1 MTFAVVVACAA
12 LLIIVAGVSGT
23 ILVATRQARLSG
35 VFLVVAALIGAAA
48 VGIRLL
54 DGSSDLEFAVVV
66 VATYLALPVAVLTY
80 PLWEWRKPV
89 DFITSTTV
97 VAAGAISVGGFR
109 EPAVLGT
116 MGVVIGLTLALYL
129 WWRIEMTSSA
139 DVRVAL
145 QWLAVTLGSVGI
157 IMGLVAFALEGVNGG
172 MQVDVVV
179 LLLSL
184 PIGPAMVVG
193 ALRPDL
199 LDVRGIVVWGVVVC
213 VTVIVYLSVFAGI
226 ISGLEWMGADPSPG
240 ALGVIGAALALGF
253 HPTLV
258 ILRGVV
264 EQLLFGDRP
273 DPLQAATQVADRIG
287 DDPVL
292 ALRAIREALVLPYAS
307 LRADG
312 QTLATSGT
320 EVTYTR
326 TLPLQLGEDA
336 VGEIVVGLRAGD
348 LTLNQ
353 SDANVLR
360 IVAPL
365 LAQTLRAQALARDLQ
380 ASRNAAITAI
390 EEERRRIR
398 RDLHDGLGPTLS
410 GVAFATD
417 AARNQLAVD
426 PAAADALLER
436 LRADTT
442 AAIAEVRRLVEG
454 LRPPALDELGLLGAV
469 RQHAASLHVDG
480 GAPLKVT
487 ISAPEP
493 LPELSAAAEVTAYRI
508 VVEALTNVARHADA
522 TSAAVELSIT
532 GDDLRLSVQDDGRGA
547 QSWRPGVGMSS
558 MRERAEQ
565 VGGTLTAAPREGGGR
580 VDAVIPMDPG
590 AAN

>member
-1 MTFAVVVACAA
+1 MTFAVVVACAT
-12 LLIIVAGVSGT
+12 LLIVVTGVSGIT
-23 ILVATRQARLSG
+23 LVATRQARLSG
-35 VFLVVAALIGAAA
+35 IFLIATAGAATAALLL
-48 VGIRLL
+48 RTL
-54 DGSSDLEFAVVV
+54 DGRSDLELAILV
-66 VATYLALPVAVLTY
+66 VATYLAAPVAVLTY
-80 PLWEWRKPV
+80 PLWEWRRPV

-97 VAAGAISVGGFR
+97 VAAGGISVAGFGD
-109 EPAVLGT
+109 PTVLGT
-116 MGVVIGLTLALYL
+116 MGFVIGLTLAVYL
-129 WWRIEMTSSA
+129 WWRIETTSSA
-139 DVRVAL
+139 DVRAAL
-145 QWLAVTLGSVGI
+145 MWLAATVGIVGI
-157 IMGLVAFALEGVNGG
+157 ITGLMAFAMDGSTGHR
-172 MQVDVVV
+172 VDVIV

-226 ISGLEWMGADPSPG
+226 ISGLDWMGADPTPG
-240 ALGVIGAALALGF
+240 ALGMIGAVLALGF

-258 ILRGVV
+258 LLRGVV
-264 EQLLFGDRP
+264 DQLLFGDRP
-273 DPLQAATQVADRIG
+273 DPLEAATQVADRIG

-320 EVTYTR
+320 EVTHTR
-326 TLPLQLGEDA
+326 TLPLQLGGDA

-390 EEERRRIR
+390 EEERRRLR
-398 RDLHDGLGPTLS
+398 RDLHDGLGPTLT
-410 GVAFATD
+410 GVAFSTD
-417 AARNQLAVD
+417 AARNQLHAD
-426 PAAADALLER
+426 PAAADALLEK

-493 LPELSAAAEVTAYRI
+493 LPDLSAAAEVTAYRI
-508 VVEALTNVARHADA
+508 VVEALTNVARHAA
-522 TSAAVELSIT
+522 ASSAAVEVSVT
-532 GDDLRLSVQDDGRGA
+532 DGDLRLSVQDDGHH
-547 QSWRPGVGMSS
+547 SWSWQPGVGMSS

-565 VGGTLTAAPREGGGR
+565 VGGTLTAAPRKGGGR
-580 VDAVIPMDPG
+580 VEAVIPLRQ
-590 AAN
+590 A